1 LRRTLPALLAIA
13 CVSTA
18 LEAQEP
24 TVSRSLS
31 PLVGRDTT
39 VAVWFFGAR
48 DQNLDEVAR
57 AVEQLGARVRRRST
71 WLHAVSADV
80 DGGALVRARSR
91 PEFRHL
97 QPVARFRGRPEPDEE
112 IAFAPPVS
120 PAVAQDSAYGPSAM
134 PFRQLNLFPL
144 HGRSVRGAGMTIAI
158 LDTGFETTHPAF
170 TGVRLLA
177 QYDFVFN
184 DSVVRNEPV
193 DTPTASRH
201 GTEVWSLLAANLPGQ
216 IVGVARDA
224 DYLLAKT
231 EDVRSETRVEED
243 NFVAA
248 VEWAD
253 SLGAQVL
260 SSSLGYLVFDA
271 GFSYAPGDLNGD
283 VAVTTVIADS
293 AVARGIAVVTAA
305 GNDGPGFRTL
315 ITPAD
320 GDSVLAAGA
329 EDSLGTLVGFSSRG
343 PTADGRL
350 KPDFTAPGFA
360 VFVVNPFVPSGF
372 SRVAGTSF
380 ATPLLAGAVALLR
393 ELHPTFTPIDVR
405 AALRRYATG
414 ASNPDSSR
422 GWGRPNAT
430 LSAFFPRGVELT
442 SPTDTL
448 TSVTPVFGWTVPD
461 LPVVAAPV
469 TYRLRLARDSAFA
482 NIILDTLTSSTTLTL
497 PEPLPPGTPLT
508 YRVTAT
514 VADSFSVASMRSPVL
529 ASPEW
534 VTLLT
539 PDGPGGVS
547 VLELRPT
554 FRWSSP
560 AVTEPP
566 GPFTYDVQIV
576 RADDGSIEIDEPG
589 LTVRQFVPDRDLDR
603 NTPYRWSVTA
613 RLGSDSAVVGSQGTF
628 VITDDSAPLATLLF
642 QNFPNPFPN
651 RQVGSTTTCIWFDLA
666 DAGEVRLDVL
676 DVRGHVVRRMV
687 PGTEFA
693 SILQPG
699 RYGRAA
705 GGAPTS
711 CDPRLEWD
719 GTAGDGS
726 IVPRGIYVARLVTPT
741 GTFTRR
747 IVFMGAGF

>member
-1 LRRTLPALLAIA
+1 
-13 CVSTA
+13 A

-24 TVSRSLS
+24 TVSRFLS

-39 VAVWFFGAR
+39 VAVWFFGTR
-48 DQNLDEVAR
+48 HRSLDEVAR

-80 DGGALVRARSR
+80 VAGALVRARSR

-97 QPVARFRGRPEPDEE
+97 QPVARFRGRPEPDDE
-112 IAFAPPVS
+112 IAFAPAVS

-144 HGRSVRGAGMTIAI
+144 HGRSVRGAGITIAI

-170 TGVRLLA
+170 AGVRLLA

-184 DSVVRNEPV
+184 DSVVRNETV

-231 EDVRSETRVEED
+231 EDIRSETRVEED

-253 SLGAQVL
+253 SLGAHVL
-260 SSSLGYLVFDA
+260 SSSLGYLVFDS
-271 GFSYAPGDLNGD
+271 GFSYAPGDMNGD

-305 GNDGPGFRTL
+305 GNGGPGFRTL

-360 VFVVNPFVPSGF
+360 VFVVNPVEPTGF

-380 ATPLLAGAVALLR
+380 ATPLLAGSVALLR
-393 ELHPTFTPIDVR
+393 ELHPTFTPIDIR
-405 AALRRYATG
+405 AALRRYATN
-414 ASNPDSSR
+414 ATNPDSSR
-422 GWGRPNAT
+422 GWGRPDAT
-430 LSAFFPRGVELT
+430 LSAFFPRGVELA
-442 SPTDTL
+442 SPADSL

-469 TYRLRLARDSAFA
+469 TYRLRIARDTAFA
-482 NIILDTLTSSTTLTL
+482 NVILDTLTSSTTLTL
-497 PEPLPPGTPLT
+497 QTPLPPGTPLT

-514 VADSFSVASMRSPVL
+514 VADSFSVASTRSPLL

-534 VTLLT
+534 VTLLA
-539 PDGPGGVS
+539 PDSPAGVS

-560 AVTEPP
+560 TVTDPP
-566 GPFTYDVQIV
+566 GPFTYDVRVV

-628 VITDDSAPLATLLF
+628 VILDDSAPLATLLF

-666 DAGEVRLDVL
+666 DAGEVRLDIL
-676 DVRGHVVRRMV
+676 DIRGHVVRRMV
-687 PGTEFA
+687 PGTQLA
-693 SILQPG
+693 NILQPG
-699 RYGRAA
+699 RYGRSA
-705 GGAPTS
+705 GGAPSS

>member
-1 LRRTLPALLAIA
+1 
-13 CVSTA
+13 
-18 LEAQEP
+18 
-24 TVSRSLS
+24 VSRSLS

-39 VAVWFFGAR
+39 VAVWFFGTR
-48 DQNLDEVAR
+48 HRSLDEVAR

-80 DGGALVRARSR
+80 VAGALVRARSR

-97 QPVARFRGRPEPDEE
+97 QPVARFRGRPEPDDE
-112 IAFAPPVS
+112 IAFAPAVS

-144 HGRSVRGAGMTIAI
+144 HGRSVRGAGITIAI

-170 TGVRLLA
+170 AGVRLLA

-184 DSVVRNEPV
+184 DSVVRNETV

-231 EDVRSETRVEED
+231 EDIRSETRVEED

-253 SLGAQVL
+253 SLGAHVL
-260 SSSLGYLVFDA
+260 SSSLGYLVFDS
-271 GFSYAPGDLNGD
+271 GFSYAPGDMNGD

-305 GNDGPGFRTL
+305 GNGGPGFRTL

-360 VFVVNPFVPSGF
+360 VFVVNPVEPTGF

-380 ATPLLAGAVALLR
+380 ATPLLAGSVALLR
-393 ELHPTFTPIDVR
+393 ELHPTFTPIDIR
-405 AALRRYATG
+405 AALRRYATN
-414 ASNPDSSR
+414 ATNPDSSR
-422 GWGRPNAT
+422 GWGRPDAT
-430 LSAFFPRGVELT
+430 LSAFFPRGVELA
-442 SPTDTL
+442 SPADSL

-469 TYRLRLARDSAFA
+469 TYRLRIARDTAFA
-482 NIILDTLTSSTTLTL
+482 NVILDTLTSSTTLTL
-497 PEPLPPGTPLT
+497 QTPLPPGTPLT

-514 VADSFSVASMRSPVL
+514 VADSFSVASTRSPLL

-534 VTLLT
+534 VTLLA
-539 PDGPGGVS
+539 PDSPAGVS

-560 AVTEPP
+560 TVTDPP
-566 GPFTYDVQIV
+566 GPFTYDVRVV

-628 VITDDSAPLATLLF
+628 VILDDSAPLATLLF

-666 DAGEVRLDVL
+666 DAGEVRLDIL
-676 DVRGHVVRRMV
+676 DIRGHVVRRMV
-687 PGTEFA
+687 PGTQLA
-693 SILQPG
+693 NILQPG
-699 RYGRAA
+699 RYGRSA
-705 GGAPTS
+705 GGAPSS